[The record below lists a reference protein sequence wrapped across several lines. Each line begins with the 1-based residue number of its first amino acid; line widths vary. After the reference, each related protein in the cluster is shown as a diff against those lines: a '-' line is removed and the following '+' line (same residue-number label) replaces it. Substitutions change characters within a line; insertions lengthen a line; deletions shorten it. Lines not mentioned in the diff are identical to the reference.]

1 MSDNLPAVA
10 APAPAPAPVKKGKH
24 RTAAEVERD
33 FAAIRA
39 ERLGRPSIPFD
50 PVVAA
55 EVIDIVKQGRGMLAV
70 SRLPGMPGH
79 EVLWRWM
86 DEDEGFANAYRRARA
101 AQADSLADEV
111 EIMAEAEPRTYT
123 DDKGVVRV
131 DPGWVA
137 WQRARAESK
146 RWLASKLLPKIY
158 GDRIAVD
165 GDGAVGIAIQVNLTT
180 PEGGK

>member
-10 APAPAPAPVKKGKH
+10 APAPVPVKKGKH
-24 RTAAEVERD
+24 RTAAEVEAS
-33 FAAIRA
+33 FARIRA
-39 ERLGRPSIPFD
+39 EYLGRPSVPFD
-50 PVVAA
+50 PIVA
-55 EVIDIVKQGRGMLAV
+55 ETVIEMVKQGRGMLAV
-70 SRLPGMPGH
+70 SLLPDMPSLR
-79 EVLWRWM
+79 VLWRWV
-86 DEDEGFANAYRRARA
+86 DENEGFRAAYQHARA
-101 AQADSLADEV
+101 AQADTLADEI
-111 EIMAEAEPRTYT
+111 ELMAEAEPRMYA
-123 DDKGVVRV
+123 DRDGVQRV

-158 GDRIAVD
+158 GDRLALD